1 MPCRTRECSN
11 ATKVL
16 RMILKEIIKM
26 KTMFLDST
34 RVDLLKSSWK
44 TDIRNKTHWILIY
57 LVLERK
63 PAEIRMKWPVYKRK
77 SFVMSII
84 AVIGKAFKNS
94 SKISDLMSFGRL
106 RKCLMIPCWKV
117 IRFFRQSLLMLFIT
131 IWNKGKYKYIVQT
144 SPDHGV

>member
-1 MPCRTRECSN
+1 MVLINIYQIHTGTKMPCRTRECSN

-44 TDIRNKTHWILIY
+44 TDIRNKAQWILIY
-57 LVLERK
+57 LVVERK
-63 PAEIRMKWPVYKRK
+63 PADFRMKWPVYKRN
-77 SFVMSII
+77 SFVMSIF
-84 AVIGKAFKNS
+84 AVNGKALKNS
-94 SKISDLMSFGRL
+94 SKMSDLKSFGRL

-117 IRFFRQSLLMLFIT
+117 LTFFRQSLLMLFIT
-131 IWNKGKYKYIVQT
+131 I
-144 SPDHGV
+144 